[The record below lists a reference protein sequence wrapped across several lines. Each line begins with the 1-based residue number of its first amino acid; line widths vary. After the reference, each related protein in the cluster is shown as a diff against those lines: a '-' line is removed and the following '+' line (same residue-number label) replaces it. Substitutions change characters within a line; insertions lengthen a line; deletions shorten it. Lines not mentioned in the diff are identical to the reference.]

1 MLNIE
6 SLGYQWPGT
15 TEPLINNLHLTI
27 SAGEWVA
34 LVGDNGAGKS
44 TLLRLIA
51 GLLKP
56 TNGKIIWQGHNISTL
71 KVTQRVQQ
79 LGILFQE
86 AERQIFHH
94 RVTDEIAFGLRH
106 QGVRGDMLEQRVAET
121 LALCQ
126 LTDVAEA
133 HPLDLH
139 AGQRRM
145 VAVACLASVAPPLL
159 LLDEPSRDFDN
170 AWLAIFNN
178 WLAVC
183 RALGTTVLA
192 ISHDNT
198 FVKQQF
204 PRIIRLTDGVI
215 TED

>member
-6 SLGYQWPGT
+6 SLSYQWPGT
-15 TEPLINNLHLTI
+15 PEPLISDLHLAI

-56 TNGKIIWQGHNISTL
+56 TAGKVIWQGHNISAL
-71 KVTQRVQQ
+71 KATQRVQQ

-94 RVTDEIAFGLRH
+94 RVADEVAFGLHH
-106 QGVRGDMLEQRVAET
+106 QGLRGEILEQRVAQT

-159 LLDEPSRDFDN
+159 LLDEPSRDFDHH
-170 AWLAIFNN
+170 WLGIFNN
-178 WLAVC
+178 WLAIC

-192 ISHDNT
+192 ISHDNA
-198 FVKQQF
+198 FVAQHF
-204 PRIIRLTDGVI
+204 PRIIRLYDGVI
-215 TED
+215 RED